1 MTWSLWYHGGGDLP
15 TFVDLL
21 LYSKMLRVLFS
32 DYNGS
37 GILRFAVSSR
47 VLCVSG
53 RYQDMGDAVRFI
65 HASDIHLGSFMHYT
79 GECSGDI
86 AKVMR
91 NATFEAFT
99 RICDAA
105 LEYSVDFLVL
115 SGDVYD
121 CEAQSVAAVRFFYEQ
136 CRRLEEKQIPV
147 YLIRGN
153 HDPLIG
159 KLDILQP
166 PSNVFLFDSEAVQ
179 TYEVRSG
186 TGELVA
192 RVLGQSYRGQA
203 DSRKMYSSYTP
214 PDTGVWNIGLI
225 HTQLDP
231 QNSNYVPCSLEDL
244 CRKTGI
250 HYWALGHIHE
260 CGILRDSYPVVA
272 YSGIPQ
278 GRDFGEQGLGGCLL
292 VELQSDREPD
302 LRFIPT
308 SSVIWERIEVSID
321 KDPTKIPRNLDD
333 LGDMLLQHA
342 ESVLNKPISFPD
354 GVLGVRD
361 NLSSVIRG
369 YVVQWVITGRG
380 EIHDHLVEQDYE
392 EVSDYLIHNLQRRL
406 EHGKPFLCTDSVVVR
421 TGKSAPPL
429 DELKDKAIVWRD
441 LHEVINMCL
450 TDTEMQRELLGELG
464 QIWDANVDHE
474 TMDPHR
480 FQVTPKVLSDI
491 MAQAQQLIVERL
503 MDRREVG

>member
-1 MTWSLWYHGGGDLP
+1 ME
-15 TFVDLL
+15 
-21 LYSKMLRVLFS
+21 
-32 DYNGS
+32 
-37 GILRFAVSSR
+37 
-47 VLCVSG
+47 
-53 RYQDMGDAVRFI
+53 DAVRFI

-79 GECSGDI
+79 GECTGDI

-99 RICDAA
+99 RICDVA

-147 YLIRGN
+147 YVIRGN
-153 HDPLIG
+153 HDPLMAR
-159 KLDILQP
+159 LDILEP
-166 PSNVFLFDSEAVQ
+166 PANVFLCDSEAVQ

-186 TGELVA
+186 MGEVVA
-192 RVLGQSYRGQA
+192 RILGQSYRGQA
-203 DSRKMYSSYTP
+203 DSRKMYGSYTP
-214 PDTGVWNIGLI
+214 PDTGVWNIGLM
-225 HTQLDP
+225 HTQLEP
-231 QNSNYVPCSLEDL
+231 QNSNYVPCSLGDL
-244 CRKTGI
+244 CCKTDI

-260 CGILRDSYPVVA
+260 CVILRDSYPIVA

-292 VELQSDREPD
+292 VELRPDHEPD

-321 KDPTKIPRNLDD
+321 EDPTKTPRNLDD
-333 LGDMLLQHA
+333 LVNMLLEHA
-342 ESVLNKPISFPD
+342 ELVLNKPVSFPK

-361 NLSSVIRG
+361 NLSSAIKG

-380 EIHDHLVEQDYE
+380 ELYDHFVEQDHE
-392 EVSDYLIHNLQRRL
+392 EVSDYLIDNLRQRL
-406 EHGKPFLCTDSVVVR
+406 EHRKPFLCTDSVVVR
-421 TGKSAPPL
+421 LGKPVPSL

-464 QIWDANVDHE
+464 QIWYANGDHE
-474 TMDPHR
+474 TIDPHR
-480 FQVTPKVLSDI
+480 FQVTPEVLSDI
-491 MAQAQQLIVERL
+491 IAQAQQLIIERL